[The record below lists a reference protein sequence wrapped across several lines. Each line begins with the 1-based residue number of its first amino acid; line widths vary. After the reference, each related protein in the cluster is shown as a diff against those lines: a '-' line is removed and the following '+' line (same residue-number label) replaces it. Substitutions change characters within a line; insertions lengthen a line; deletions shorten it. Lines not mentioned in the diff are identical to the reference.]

1 MDAGFKAFIL
11 TYKTADVRL
20 RESAALDAEG
30 CQWIIGQLREFSQAQ
45 DILVL
50 STCNRTEVYYQHE
63 ADLSREILNLFRLRK
78 DARFEEDLET
88 AFIRLNRQDDAVRHL
103 FRVSLGLE
111 SQVPGDMQIIHQ
123 VKQAYQWSVDQA
135 AAGPFLHRLLHTIFF
150 ANKRVVQETS
160 FRNGAASV
168 AFVAQELA
176 EELLPLGTESRILVL
191 GVGEMGSNL
200 SRNLA
205 SAGHRNVVVL
215 NRTVAKAQELA
226 EECGFS
232 FGSIDGLSAEIPMAD
247 AIISCITAREP
258 IIHPVTLAGLKQG
271 KRLLVFDL
279 SMPRSVS
286 PDVEQNPAV
295 FLYNIDDL
303 QARASHALE
312 QRLAEIPRV
321 EVIMAE
327 ALAGF
332 EDWSREMMVSPAI
345 QKFKEALERIRQEEM
360 ARFLKQVPAEHLD
373 LVDKITGAIVQKIIK
388 MPVLELKAACRRGDA
403 ENMMESLVSLFN
415 LEEEVKASS

>member
-1 MDAGFKAFIL
+1 MELGFKALIL

-20 RESAALDAEG
+20 RESAALDAAG
-30 CQWIIGQLREFSQAQ
+30 CQWIIQQLKEFSLAQ
-45 DILVL
+45 DVLVL

-63 ADLSREILNLFRLRK
+63 ADLSREIINLFRLRK
-78 DARFEEDLET
+78 DSRFEEDLES
-88 AFIRLNRQDDAVRHL
+88 AFICLNDSDEAVRHL
-103 FRVSLGLE
+103 FRVSIGLE

-123 VKQAYQWSVDQA
+123 VKQAYQWSVDLGV
-135 AAGPFLHRLLHTIFF
+135 AGPFLHRLLHTIFF

-160 FRNGAASV
+160 FRTGAASV

-176 EELLPLGTESRILVL
+176 EEMLPLGIESRLLVL

-200 SRNLA
+200 CRNL
-205 SAGHRNVVVL
+205 SAAGYKNVQVL

-226 EECGFS
+226 EECGFTFS
-232 FGSIDGLSAEIPMAD
+232 SLDALANEIPQAD
-247 AIISCITAREP
+247 LIISCLTAREP
-258 IIHPVTLAGLKQG
+258 VVHPVSLSGVPQG
-271 KRLLVFDL
+271 KRLILFDL

-303 QARASHALE
+303 QARASEALE
-312 QRLAEIPRV
+312 LRLAEIPKV
-321 EVIMAE
+321 EAIMAE
-327 ALAGF
+327 AMAGF
-332 EDWSREMMVSPAI
+332 EDWSREMLVSPAI
-345 QKFKEALERIRQEEM
+345 QKFKEAMEKIRQEEM
-360 ARFLKQVPAEHLD
+360 ARFLKQLPPDQME
-373 LVDKITGAIVQKIIK
+373 LVDKITGNIVQKIIK

-415 LEEEVKASS
+415 LEEKAL